1 MGPRRRIAGSPG
13 QTAPNTPCLR
23 SDRFLFSIPFIVK
36 FLGLHWVDVAILL
49 VYIVTVLAIG
59 KVFSHGVKNEK
70 DYFLGGRSLGR
81 WLQFFLSF
89 GNMTDPGQA
98 TTTASSVYRQGA
110 SGAWLALITL
120 FLTPYYWFMNVWF
133 RRVRLTTMAD
143 LFEDRFGSRFLT
155 TLYATTMLIIA
166 VVGVI
171 AGGNVM
177 ALKTLQ
183 PLMVKEPAAYTQVE
197 RQQVA
202 DYHEFSALRQQRLAG
217 ALPADQVARYD
228 VLRDHYQ
235 RGTLQPFVT
244 YLKPVTFYLVS
255 TSLVAV
261 FIMLGGLKASAVVD
275 AIQAILVVV
284 ISVILIP
291 FGLVKLG
298 GFDALHEKVP
308 DVMFNLFGGDI
319 ASEYT
324 WYSICALLL
333 VQMIGIAGS
342 QHNMAI
348 AGSAKDEMAARLGAV
363 TGGFSKRFVTIMWA
377 YCGLIA
383 FALFGPNLSDP
394 DQAWGLMTREL
405 LPIGLIGV
413 MITGILG
420 GKIAVLGAQSVV
432 LSGLL
437 VKNLY
442 EPLFPGRTE
451 RHYMR
456 VARLAVP
463 SLLAAGVLVGLFLN
477 SIIAILKFAIVLLL
491 VWGVPITFLFVWR
504 RVTQTAVLVQVIVTL
519 IFIGVIPWVVSSIP
533 AFARSEL
540 LTRMTQERTV
550 TATVKATSVDV
561 AAGLAKGAGE
571 TIVKSRR
578 IEPVSVFFEEGV
590 VRVNPN
596 DPASPK
602 TGKGL
607 FRTEVFLL
615 HLAGVEVTGFTPAQL
630 LTTRYLVDAL
640 LPIFLLVTV
649 SLVTRPSDPA
659 RVARFYARMKTPVAA
674 TLEQDEI
681 EVAASYAQPT
691 RFDHTKLFPGSSWEF
706 TKWNRMDALGFLACC
721 GVVGLVIV
729 VFKGVL
735 AIGG

>member
-1 MGPRRRIAGSPG
+1 M
-13 QTAPNTPCLR
+13 
-23 SDRFLFSIPFIVK
+23 K
-36 FLGLHWVDVAILL
+36 FFGLHWIDVSIIVA
-49 VYIVTVLAIG
+49 YIITVLVIG
-59 KVFSHGVKNEK
+59 KIFSHGVKGEK
-70 DYFLGGRSLGR
+70 DFFLGGRSLGR

-110 SGAWLALITL
+110 GGAWLALITL

-143 LFEDRFGSRFLT
+143 LFSDRFGSRFLA
-155 TLYATTMLIIA
+155 TLYAVTMLMIA

-183 PLMVKEPAAYTQVE
+183 PLMVKDPIIYS
-197 RQQVA
+197 VA
-202 DYHEFSALRQQRLAG
+202 EQTMVKEYHEFIDLRTQRQSGELA
-217 ALPADQVARYD
+217 AVQETRYST
-228 VLRDHYQ
+228 LRDYYQ
-235 RGTLQPFVT
+235 RGELQPYVT
-244 YLKPVTFYLVS
+244 YLNPAIFYLIS

-275 AIQAILVVV
+275 AVQAILVVL

-291 FGLVKLG
+291 FGLWRLG
-298 GFDALHEKVP
+298 GPTALHEKVP

-333 VQMIGIAGS
+333 VQLIGIAGS
-342 QHNMAI
+342 QANMTI
-348 AGSAKDEMAARLGAV
+348 SGSAKDEMAARLGAV
-363 TGGFSKRFVTIMWA
+363 TGGFSKRFVTIAWA

-383 FALFGPNLSDP
+383 FALFGPGLPDP
-394 DQAWGLMTREL
+394 DQAWGLLTREL
-405 LPIGLIGV
+405 LPVGLIGI

-442 EPLFPGRTE
+442 EPLLPGRSDA
-451 RHYMR
+451 HYMV

-463 SLLAAGVLVGLFLN
+463 ALLGAGVIVGLFLN
-477 SIIAILKFAIVLLL
+477 SVIVILKFMIVLLL
-491 VWGVPITFLFVWR
+491 VWGVPITVLFLWR
-504 RVTQTAVLVQVIVTL
+504 RVTQTAVVVQVFATILL
-519 IFIGVIPWVVSSIP
+519 IAVIPAVVPLMP
-533 AFARSEL
+533 ALARSEML
-540 LTRMTQERTV
+540 TELTRERVVTVAAIATAADV
-550 TATVKATSVDV
+550 TAGR
-561 AAGLAKGAGE
+561 AAKEGDRFMK
-571 TIVKSRR
+571 TRR
-578 IEPVSVFFEEGV
+578 IEPIALFFEEGV
-590 VRVNPN
+590 VRVDPR
-596 DPASPK
+596 DPASPR

-615 HLAGVEVTGFTPAQL
+615 KILGVDVAGFNSAQL

-640 LPIFLLVTV
+640 IPISLIFGV
-649 SLVTRPSDPA
+649 SLLTRRTEPD
-659 RVARFYARMKTPVAA
+659 RVARFYARMKTPVASTPDLDTEA
-674 TLEQDEI
+674 
-681 EVAASYAQPT
+681 VAASYAHPT
-691 RFDHTKLFPGSSWEF
+691 RFDHHKLFPKTDWEF
-706 TKWNRMDALGFLACC
+706 TKWNRMDAGGFAVCC
-721 GVVGLVIV
+721 ALVGVVIV
-729 VFKGVL
+729 VFKGAMAL
-735 AIGG
+735 GG

>member
-1 MGPRRRIAGSPG
+1 M
-13 QTAPNTPCLR
+13 
-23 SDRFLFSIPFIVK
+23 K
-36 FLGLHWVDVAILL
+36 FFGLHWIDVSIIVA
-49 VYIVTVLAIG
+49 YIITVLVIG
-59 KVFSHGVKNEK
+59 KIFSHGVKGEK
-70 DYFLGGRSLGR
+70 DFFLGGRSLGR

-110 SGAWLALITL
+110 GGAWLALITL

-143 LFEDRFGSRFLT
+143 LFSDRFGSRFLA
-155 TLYATTMLIIA
+155 TLYAVTMLMIA

-183 PLMVKEPAAYTQVE
+183 PLMVKDPIIYS
-197 RQQVA
+197 VA
-202 DYHEFSALRQQRLAG
+202 EQTMVKEYHEFIDLRTQRQSGELA
-217 ALPADQVARYD
+217 AVQETRYST
-228 VLRDHYQ
+228 LRDYYQ
-235 RGTLQPFVT
+235 RGELQPYVT
-244 YLKPVTFYLVS
+244 YLNPAIFYLVS

-275 AIQAILVVV
+275 AVQAILVVL

-291 FGLVKLG
+291 FGLWRLG
-298 GFDALHEKVP
+298 GPTALHEKVP

-333 VQMIGIAGS
+333 VQLIGIAGS
-342 QHNMAI
+342 QANMTI
-348 AGSAKDEMAARLGAV
+348 SGSAKDEMAARLGAV
-363 TGGFSKRFVTIMWA
+363 TGGFSKRFVTIAWA

-383 FALFGPNLSDP
+383 FALFGPGLPDP
-394 DQAWGLMTREL
+394 DQAWGLLTREL
-405 LPIGLIGV
+405 LPVGLIGI

-442 EPLFPGRTE
+442 EPLLPGRSDG
-451 RHYMR
+451 HYMV

-463 SLLAAGVLVGLFLN
+463 ALLGAGVIVGLFLN
-477 SIIAILKFAIVLLL
+477 SVIVILKFMIVLLL
-491 VWGVPITFLFVWR
+491 VWGVPITVLFLWR
-504 RVTQTAVLVQVIVTL
+504 RVTQTAVVVQVFATILL
-519 IFIGVIPWVVSSIP
+519 IAVIPAVVPLMP
-533 AFARSEL
+533 ALARSEML
-540 LTRMTQERTV
+540 TELTRERVVTVAAIATAADV
-550 TATVKATSVDV
+550 TAGR
-561 AAGLAKGAGE
+561 AAKEGDRFMK
-571 TIVKSRR
+571 TRR
-578 IEPVSVFFEEGV
+578 IEPISLFFEEGV
-590 VRVNPN
+590 VRVDPR
-596 DPASPK
+596 DPASPR

-615 HLAGVEVTGFTPAQL
+615 KVLGVDVAGFNSAQL

-640 LPIFLLVTV
+640 IPISLIFGV
-649 SLVTRPSDPA
+649 SLLTRRTEPD
-659 RVARFYARMKTPVAA
+659 RVARFYARMKTPVASTPDLDTEA
-674 TLEQDEI
+674 
-681 EVAASYAQPT
+681 VAASYAHPT
-691 RFDHTKLFPGSSWEF
+691 RFDHHKLFPRTDWEF
-706 TKWNRMDALGFLACC
+706 TKWNRMDAGGFAVCC
-721 GVVGLVIV
+721 ALVGVVIV
-729 VFKGVL
+729 VFKGAMAL
-735 AIGG
+735 GG